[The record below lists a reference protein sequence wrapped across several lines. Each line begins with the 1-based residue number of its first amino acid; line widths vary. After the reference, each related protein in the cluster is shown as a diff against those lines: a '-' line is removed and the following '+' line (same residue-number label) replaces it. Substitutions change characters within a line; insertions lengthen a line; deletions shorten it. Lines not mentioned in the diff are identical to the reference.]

1 MVHNNQL
8 VYGESKKR
16 LESIFDAGTFV
27 ELGAFTKRNNEADAP
42 VGVVCGYGAVN
53 GNLVF
58 AFSQDST
65 RYLHR
70 IAGADGIALNAW
82 NLE

>member
-1 MVHNNQL
+1 MVQNNDL
-8 VYGESKKR
+8 LYGHSKER

-27 ELGAFTKRNNEADAP
+27 ELGAYSRRENAEDF

-53 GNLVF
+53 GKLAF

-65 RYLHR
+65 RK
-70 IAGADGIALNAW
+70 
-82 NLE
+82 

>member
-1 MVHNNQL
+1 MVQNNQI

-27 ELGAFTKRNNEADAP
+27 ELGAYTKRNADP
-42 VGVVCGYGAVN
+42 VCVVCGYGAVN

-65 RYLHR
+65 RKKGEFDEKEY
-70 IAGADGIALNAW
+70 
-82 NLE
+82 